1 MNKDKQKLVE
11 EYNENSIATLDDRIA
26 VRTRSSM
33 YIGDVGINGVTV
45 CLREIFDNAVDEF
58 SMGVGDT
65 IDVKI
70 YNGKGKDK
78 IPYAWMEVTD
88 RGRGIPVGPSKEKYI
103 DKDEYKSTLTLVL
116 TTLHS
121 GGKFTTF
128 NNHGYSGSQ
137 SGLHGVGASCVNF
150 LSRKFVAIVK
160 RNGGVYSQIFEYGM
174 EKTPVT
180 KIGECSLDD
189 TGTTIG
195 FLLDDTIFKT
205 TIVPSE
211 AQLISLFDETTA
223 LNKNLKVNY
232 ENQIT
237 GTEQVFYH
245 PEGIKSYMNKLCDEK
260 TKLFEEPFY
269 IDTEEKVEDTKIKV
283 EIAFMFDNPEKTHET
298 FRCFANN
305 VANQN
310 GGFHLNGFRD
320 GLKEVIN
327 DYAIKA
333 GLIKDEL
340 ELKYITENISA
351 IISVKGNNFA
361 YEGQT
366 KGKLATIEAKTAV
379 INSIRKAFKEFIKT
393 RKEDIEL
400 IVNKAIKTKTVEEA
414 ARKARNEARALQKV
428 SNQRSK
434 LPGKLCECTNKIGS
448 YRELIV
454 VEGDS
459 AGGCWTADTLI
470 RLVDNRILTIKEVIE
485 EYEQGKINYVF
496 GCTEDGTIK
505 IEPILDGFLTKKD
518 AQIIR
523 LTLDNGKQIK
533 CTPDH
538 RIMLRDGSYKE
549 AQYLTENDSLM
560 PLIHNIKE
568 YKNNRGYSG
577 NSVYRAEIKDNK
589 IGNQYFK
596 PVYRVVANQYLGE
609 KEYGRGFDTHHIDMN
624 TLNDYPD
631 NLQYL
636 TASEHSK
643 IHTIMWTE
651 EKKKAH
657 SEIMKKYYLDNPY
670 FMINNA
676 NIMRN
681 KCLNGEGI
689 VGIHREKIKN
699 DEEYRKMNTEKL
711 QTKKARENRI
721 KSLHEYYENNPAVK
735 EEMSK
740 KSKEQWNDSELLEW
754 RSKKTTEQLTDPE
767 FQKQRRKN
775 RINKALKVLK
785 DMQSKNIEIN
795 KQNFDEYKKNI
806 DHHKGIASWQYLLS
820 EYDNENNIIN
830 AVNEFNHRIV
840 RIEWL
845 EEKEDVYDITVK
857 ETHNFALEAGI
868 FVHNCVK
875 LGRIPEIQSVLPLR
889 GKILNVEKSEL
900 NRILGSET
908 IQNIITC
915 LGCGIGDKF
924 NIKKVRYDKLI
935 IMTDSDV
942 DGSHIR
948 ILILT
953 LLYNFMKP
961 LIEEGYVYAAVP
973 PLYRIELKDR
983 TYEYIKD
990 DLDLQEVKKKY
1001 GNKIIGVT
1009 RFKG

>member
-1 MNKDKQKLVE
+1 MDKNKQKLVE

-70 YNGKGKDK
+70 YNGKEKDK
-78 IPYAWMEVTD
+78 RPYAWMEVTD
-88 RGRGIPVGPSKEKYI
+88 RGRGIPVGPSKEKYK
-103 DKDEYKSTLTLVL
+103 DRDEYKSTLTLVL

-150 LSRKFVAIVK
+150 LSRKFVVMVR
-160 RNGGVYSQIFEYGM
+160 RNGGVYSQVFEYGI

-195 FLLDDTIFKT
+195 FLLDDTIFKS
-205 TIVPSE
+205 TIVPSD

-237 GTEQVFYH
+237 GTNQVFYH

-269 IDTEEKVEDTKIKV
+269 IDTEEKVEDANIKV
-283 EIAFMFDNPEKTHET
+283 EIAFMFDNPDKTHET

-320 GLKEVIN
+320 GLKEAIN

-333 GLIKDEL
+333 GLIKEEL

-379 INSIRKAFKEFIKT
+379 INSIRKAFKEFVKT

-400 IVNKAIKTKTVEEA
+400 IVNKAIKTKAVEEA
-414 ARKARNEARALQKV
+414 ARKARSEARALQKV

-485 EYEQGKINYVF
+485 EHEQGKTNYVF
-496 GCTEDGTIK
+496 GCTKDGTIK

-523 LTLDNGKQIK
+523 LTLDNGRQIK
-533 CTPDH
+533 CTPEH

-549 AQYLTENDSLM
+549 AQYLTEDDSLM
-560 PLIHNIKE
+560 SDIQ
-568 YKNNRGYSG
+568 S
-577 NSVYRAEIKDNK
+577 
-589 IGNQYFK
+589 
-596 PVYRVVANQYLGE
+596 
-609 KEYGRGFDTHHIDMN
+609 
-624 TLNDYPD
+624 
-631 NLQYL
+631 
-636 TASEHSK
+636 
-643 IHTIMWTE
+643 TI
-651 EKKKAH
+651 
-657 SEIMKKYYLDNPY
+657 S
-670 FMINNA
+670 
-676 NIMRN
+676 
-681 KCLNGEGI
+681 
-689 VGIHREKIKN
+689 
-699 DEEYRKMNTEKL
+699 
-711 QTKKARENRI
+711 
-721 KSLHEYYENNPAVK
+721 
-735 EEMSK
+735 
-740 KSKEQWNDSELLEW
+740 
-754 RSKKTTEQLTDPE
+754 
-767 FQKQRRKN
+767 
-775 RINKALKVLK
+775 
-785 DMQSKNIEIN
+785 
-795 KQNFDEYKKNI
+795 
-806 DHHKGIASWQYLLS
+806 
-820 EYDNENNIIN
+820 
-830 AVNEFNHRIV
+830 EFNHRIV
-840 RIEWL
+840 KIEQL

-908 IQNIITC
+908 IQNIVTC

-1001 GNKIIGVT
+1001 GSKIIGVT

>member
-70 YNGKGKDK
+70 YNGKEKDK
-78 IPYAWMEVTD
+78 RPYAWMEVTD
-88 RGRGIPVGPSKEKYI
+88 RGRGIPVGPSKEKYK
-103 DKDEYKSTLTLVL
+103 DRDEYKSTLTLVL

-150 LSRKFVAIVK
+150 LSCKFVVMVR
-160 RNGGVYSQIFEYGM
+160 RNGGVYSQVFEYGI

-195 FLLDDTIFKT
+195 FLLDDTIFKS
-205 TIVPSE
+205 TIVPSD

-237 GTEQVFYH
+237 GTNQVFYH

-269 IDTEEKVEDTKIKV
+269 IDTEEKVEDTNIKV
-283 EIAFMFDNPEKTHET
+283 EIAFMFDNPDKTHET

-320 GLKEVIN
+320 GLKEAIN

-333 GLIKDEL
+333 GLIKEEL

-393 RKEDIEL
+393 RKEDIES
-400 IVNKAIKTKTVEEA
+400 IVNKAIKTKAVEEA
-414 ARKARNEARALQKV
+414 ARKARSEARALQKV

-485 EYEQGKINYVF
+485 EYKQGKVNYVF

-518 AQIIR
+518 AQIVR
-523 LTLDNGKQIK
+523 LTLNNGKQIK
-533 CTPDH
+533 CTPEH

-549 AQYLTENDSLM
+549 AQHLTENDSLM
-560 PLIHNIKE
+560 SDI
-568 YKNNRGYSG
+568 
-577 NSVYRAEIKDNK
+577 
-589 IGNQYFK
+589 Q
-596 PVYRVVANQYLGE
+596 
-609 KEYGRGFDTHHIDMN
+609 N
-624 TLNDYPD
+624 TI
-631 NLQYL
+631 
-636 TASEHSK
+636 S
-643 IHTIMWTE
+643 
-651 EKKKAH
+651 
-657 SEIMKKYYLDNPY
+657 
-670 FMINNA
+670 
-676 NIMRN
+676 
-681 KCLNGEGI
+681 
-689 VGIHREKIKN
+689 
-699 DEEYRKMNTEKL
+699 
-711 QTKKARENRI
+711 
-721 KSLHEYYENNPAVK
+721 
-735 EEMSK
+735 
-740 KSKEQWNDSELLEW
+740 
-754 RSKKTTEQLTDPE
+754 
-767 FQKQRRKN
+767 
-775 RINKALKVLK
+775 
-785 DMQSKNIEIN
+785 
-795 KQNFDEYKKNI
+795 
-806 DHHKGIASWQYLLS
+806 
-820 EYDNENNIIN
+820 
-830 AVNEFNHRIV
+830 EFNYRIV
-840 RIEWL
+840 KIEQL

-908 IQNIITC
+908 IQNIVTC

-983 TYEYIKD
+983 TYEYVKD
-990 DLDLQEVKKKY
+990 DLDLQEAKKKY
-1001 GNKIIGVT
+1001 GSKIIGVT

>member
-70 YNGKGKDK
+70 YNGKEKDK
-78 IPYAWMEVTD
+78 RPYAWMEVTD
-88 RGRGIPVGPSKEKYI
+88 RGRGIPVGPSKEKYK
-103 DKDEYKSTLTLVL
+103 DRDEYKSTLTLVL

-150 LSRKFVAIVK
+150 LSRKFVVMVR
-160 RNGGVYSQIFEYGM
+160 RNGGVYSQVFEYGI

-195 FLLDDTIFKT
+195 FLLDDTIFKS
-205 TIVPSE
+205 TIVPSD

-237 GTEQVFYH
+237 GTNQVFYH

-269 IDTEEKVEDTKIKV
+269 IDTEEKVEDTNIKV
-283 EIAFMFDNPEKTHET
+283 EIAFMFDNPDKTHET

-320 GLKEVIN
+320 GLKEAIN

-333 GLIKDEL
+333 GLIKEEL

-379 INSIRKAFKEFIKT
+379 INSIRKAFKEFVKT

-400 IVNKAIKTKTVEEA
+400 IVNKAIKTKAVEEA
-414 ARKARNEARALQKV
+414 ARKARSEARALQKV

-485 EYEQGKINYVF
+485 EHKQGKTNYVF
-496 GCTEDGTIK
+496 GCTKDGTIK
-505 IEPILDGFLTKKD
+505 IEPVLDGFLTKKD
-518 AQIIR
+518 AQIVK
-523 LTLDNGKQIK
+523 LTLDNGKQIR

-549 AQYLTENDSLM
+549 AQYLTEDDSLM
-560 PLIHNIKE
+560 
-568 YKNNRGYSG
+568 S
-577 NSVYRAEIKDNK
+577 
-589 IGNQYFK
+589 
-596 PVYRVVANQYLGE
+596 
-609 KEYGRGFDTHHIDMN
+609 
-624 TLNDYPD
+624 
-631 NLQYL
+631 
-636 TASEHSK
+636 
-643 IHTIMWTE
+643 
-651 EKKKAH
+651 
-657 SEIMKKYYLDNPY
+657 
-670 FMINNA
+670 
-676 NIMRN
+676 
-681 KCLNGEGI
+681 
-689 VGIHREKIKN
+689 
-699 DEEYRKMNTEKL
+699 
-711 QTKKARENRI
+711 
-721 KSLHEYYENNPAVK
+721 
-735 EEMSK
+735 
-740 KSKEQWNDSELLEW
+740 
-754 RSKKTTEQLTDPE
+754 
-767 FQKQRRKN
+767 
-775 RINKALKVLK
+775 
-785 DMQSKNIEIN
+785 DMQDTIS
-795 KQNFDEYKKNI
+795 
-806 DHHKGIASWQYLLS
+806 
-820 EYDNENNIIN
+820 
-830 AVNEFNHRIV
+830 EFNHRIV
-840 RIEWL
+840 KVEQL

-908 IQNIITC
+908 IQNIVTC

>member
-70 YNGKGKDK
+70 YNGKEKDK
-78 IPYAWMEVTD
+78 RPYAWMEVTD
-88 RGRGIPVGPSKEKYI
+88 RGRGIPVGPSKEKYK
-103 DKDEYKSTLTLVL
+103 DRDEYKSTLTLVL

-150 LSRKFVAIVK
+150 LSRKFVVMVR
-160 RNGGVYSQIFEYGM
+160 RNGGVYSQVFEYGI

-205 TIVPSE
+205 TIVPSD

-237 GTEQVFYH
+237 GTNQVFYH

-269 IDTEEKVEDTKIKV
+269 IDTEEKVEDTNIKV
-283 EIAFMFDNPEKTHET
+283 EIAFMFDNPDKTHET

-320 GLKEVIN
+320 GLKEAIN

-333 GLIKDEL
+333 GLIKEEL

-379 INSIRKAFKEFIKT
+379 INSIRKAFKEFVKT

-400 IVNKAIKTKTVEEA
+400 IVNKAIKTKAVEEA
-414 ARKARNEARALQKV
+414 ARKARSEARALQKV

-459 AGGCWTADTLI
+459 AGGA
-470 RLVDNRILTIKEVIE
+470 
-485 EYEQGKINYVF
+485 
-496 GCTEDGTIK
+496 
-505 IEPILDGFLTKKD
+505 
-518 AQIIR
+518 
-523 LTLDNGKQIK
+523 
-533 CTPDH
+533 
-538 RIMLRDGSYKE
+538 
-549 AQYLTENDSLM
+549 
-560 PLIHNIKE
+560 
-568 YKNNRGYSG
+568 
-577 NSVYRAEIKDNK
+577 
-589 IGNQYFK
+589 
-596 PVYRVVANQYLGE
+596 
-609 KEYGRGFDTHHIDMN
+609 
-624 TLNDYPD
+624 
-631 NLQYL
+631 
-636 TASEHSK
+636 
-643 IHTIMWTE
+643 
-651 EKKKAH
+651 
-657 SEIMKKYYLDNPY
+657 
-670 FMINNA
+670 
-676 NIMRN
+676 
-681 KCLNGEGI
+681 
-689 VGIHREKIKN
+689 
-699 DEEYRKMNTEKL
+699 
-711 QTKKARENRI
+711 
-721 KSLHEYYENNPAVK
+721 
-735 EEMSK
+735 
-740 KSKEQWNDSELLEW
+740 
-754 RSKKTTEQLTDPE
+754 
-767 FQKQRRKN
+767 
-775 RINKALKVLK
+775 
-785 DMQSKNIEIN
+785 
-795 KQNFDEYKKNI
+795 
-806 DHHKGIASWQYLLS
+806 
-820 EYDNENNIIN
+820 
-830 AVNEFNHRIV
+830 
-840 RIEWL
+840 
-845 EEKEDVYDITVK
+845 
-857 ETHNFALEAGI
+857 
-868 FVHNCVK
+868 VK

-908 IQNIITC
+908 IQNIVTC

-1001 GNKIIGVT
+1001 GNKIIGIT
-1009 RFKG
+1009 RFKGLGEMNYEQLRETVLDPRNRILNKITLKECEEASEELVKIAMGKDAQLRRNYIEQNSDLANLLNL

>member
-1 MNKDKQKLVE
+1 MDKNKQKLVE

-70 YNGKGKDK
+70 YNGKEKDK
-78 IPYAWMEVTD
+78 RPYAWMEVTD
-88 RGRGIPVGPSKEKYI
+88 RGRGIPVGPSKEKYK
-103 DKDEYKSTLTLVL
+103 DRDEYKSTLTLVL

-150 LSRKFVAIVK
+150 LSRKFVVMVR
-160 RNGGVYSQIFEYGM
+160 RNGGVYSQVFEYGI

-195 FLLDDTIFKT
+195 FLLDDTIFKS
-205 TIVPSE
+205 TIVPSD

-237 GTEQVFYH
+237 GTNQVFYH

-269 IDTEEKVEDTKIKV
+269 IDTEEKVEDANIKV
-283 EIAFMFDNPEKTHET
+283 EIAFMFDNPDKTHET

-320 GLKEVIN
+320 GLKEAIN

-333 GLIKDEL
+333 GLIKEEL

-379 INSIRKAFKEFIKT
+379 INSIRKAFKEFVKT

-400 IVNKAIKTKTVEEA
+400 IVNKAIKTKAVEEA
-414 ARKARNEARALQKV
+414 ARKARSEARALQKV

-485 EYEQGKINYVF
+485 EHEQGKTNYVF
-496 GCTEDGTIK
+496 GCTKDGTVK

-523 LTLDNGKQIK
+523 LTLDNGRQIK
-533 CTPDH
+533 CTPEH

-549 AQYLTENDSLM
+549 AQYLTEDDSLM
-560 PLIHNIKE
+560 SDIQ
-568 YKNNRGYSG
+568 S
-577 NSVYRAEIKDNK
+577 
-589 IGNQYFK
+589 
-596 PVYRVVANQYLGE
+596 
-609 KEYGRGFDTHHIDMN
+609 
-624 TLNDYPD
+624 
-631 NLQYL
+631 
-636 TASEHSK
+636 
-643 IHTIMWTE
+643 TI
-651 EKKKAH
+651 
-657 SEIMKKYYLDNPY
+657 S
-670 FMINNA
+670 
-676 NIMRN
+676 
-681 KCLNGEGI
+681 
-689 VGIHREKIKN
+689 
-699 DEEYRKMNTEKL
+699 
-711 QTKKARENRI
+711 
-721 KSLHEYYENNPAVK
+721 
-735 EEMSK
+735 
-740 KSKEQWNDSELLEW
+740 
-754 RSKKTTEQLTDPE
+754 
-767 FQKQRRKN
+767 
-775 RINKALKVLK
+775 
-785 DMQSKNIEIN
+785 
-795 KQNFDEYKKNI
+795 
-806 DHHKGIASWQYLLS
+806 
-820 EYDNENNIIN
+820 
-830 AVNEFNHRIV
+830 EFNHRIV
-840 RIEWL
+840 KIEQL

-908 IQNIITC
+908 IQNIVTC

-1001 GNKIIGVT
+1001 GSKIIGVT
-1009 RFKG
+1009 RFKGLGEMNYEQLRETVLDPRNRVLNKITLKECEEASEELVKIAMGKDAQKRRDYIEQNSDLANLLNL

>member
-70 YNGKGKDK
+70 YNGKEKDK
-78 IPYAWMEVTD
+78 RPYAWMEVTD
-88 RGRGIPVGPSKEKYI
+88 RGRGIPVGPSKEKYK
-103 DKDEYKSTLTLVL
+103 DRDEYKSTLTLVL

-150 LSRKFVAIVK
+150 LSRKFVVMVR
-160 RNGGVYSQIFEYGM
+160 RNGGVYSQVFEYGI

-195 FLLDDTIFKT
+195 FLLDDTIFKS
-205 TIVPSE
+205 TIVPSD

-237 GTEQVFYH
+237 GTNQVFYH

-269 IDTEEKVEDTKIKV
+269 IDTEEKVEDTNIKV
-283 EIAFMFDNPEKTHET
+283 EIAFMFDNPDKTHET

-333 GLIKDEL
+333 GLIKEEL

-379 INSIRKAFKEFIKT
+379 INSIRKAFKEFVKT
-393 RKEDIEL
+393 RKEELEL
-400 IVNKAIKTKTVEEA
+400 IVNKAIKTKAVEEA
-414 ARKARNEARALQKV
+414 ARKARSEARALQKV

-485 EYEQGKINYVF
+485 EHEQGEVNYVF
-496 GCTEDGTIK
+496 GCTKDGTIK

-518 AQIIR
+518 ARIVR
-523 LTLDNGKQIK
+523 LTLDNGKQIR

-549 AQYLTENDSLM
+549 AQYLTEDDSLM
-560 PLIHNIKE
+560 SDI
-568 YKNNRGYSG
+568 
-577 NSVYRAEIKDNK
+577 
-589 IGNQYFK
+589 Q
-596 PVYRVVANQYLGE
+596 
-609 KEYGRGFDTHHIDMN
+609 N
-624 TLNDYPD
+624 TI
-631 NLQYL
+631 
-636 TASEHSK
+636 S
-643 IHTIMWTE
+643 
-651 EKKKAH
+651 
-657 SEIMKKYYLDNPY
+657 
-670 FMINNA
+670 
-676 NIMRN
+676 
-681 KCLNGEGI
+681 
-689 VGIHREKIKN
+689 
-699 DEEYRKMNTEKL
+699 
-711 QTKKARENRI
+711 
-721 KSLHEYYENNPAVK
+721 
-735 EEMSK
+735 
-740 KSKEQWNDSELLEW
+740 
-754 RSKKTTEQLTDPE
+754 
-767 FQKQRRKN
+767 
-775 RINKALKVLK
+775 
-785 DMQSKNIEIN
+785 
-795 KQNFDEYKKNI
+795 
-806 DHHKGIASWQYLLS
+806 
-820 EYDNENNIIN
+820 
-830 AVNEFNHRIV
+830 EFNRRIV
-840 RIEWL
+840 KVEQL

-857 ETHNFALEAGI
+857 ETHNFLLEAGI

-908 IQNIITC
+908 IQNIVTC

-1009 RFKG
+1009 RFKGLGEMNYEQLRETVLDPRNRILNKITLKECEEASEELVKIAMGKDAQKRREYIEQNADLANLLNL

>member
-70 YNGKGKDK
+70 YNGKEKDK
-78 IPYAWMEVTD
+78 RPYAWMEVTD
-88 RGRGIPVGPSKEKYI
+88 RGRGIPVGPSKEKYK
-103 DKDEYKSTLTLVL
+103 DRDEYKSTLTLVL

-150 LSRKFVAIVK
+150 LSRKFVVMVR
-160 RNGGVYSQIFEYGM
+160 RNGGVYSQVFEYGI

-205 TIVPSE
+205 TIVPSD

-237 GTEQVFYH
+237 GTNQVFYH

-269 IDTEEKVEDTKIKV
+269 IDTEEKVEDTNIKV
-283 EIAFMFDNPEKTHET
+283 EIAFMFDNPDKTHET

-320 GLKEVIN
+320 GLKEAIN

-333 GLIKDEL
+333 GLIKEEL

-379 INSIRKAFKEFIKT
+379 INSIRKAFKEFVKT

-400 IVNKAIKTKTVEEA
+400 IVNKAIKTKAVEEA
-414 ARKARNEARALQKV
+414 ARKARSEARALQKV

-485 EYEQGKINYVF
+485 EHKQGKTNYVF

-560 PLIHNIKE
+560 SDI
-568 YKNNRGYSG
+568 
-577 NSVYRAEIKDNK
+577 
-589 IGNQYFK
+589 Q
-596 PVYRVVANQYLGE
+596 
-609 KEYGRGFDTHHIDMN
+609 DTI
-624 TLNDYPD
+624 
-631 NLQYL
+631 
-636 TASEHSK
+636 S
-643 IHTIMWTE
+643 
-651 EKKKAH
+651 
-657 SEIMKKYYLDNPY
+657 
-670 FMINNA
+670 
-676 NIMRN
+676 
-681 KCLNGEGI
+681 
-689 VGIHREKIKN
+689 
-699 DEEYRKMNTEKL
+699 
-711 QTKKARENRI
+711 
-721 KSLHEYYENNPAVK
+721 
-735 EEMSK
+735 
-740 KSKEQWNDSELLEW
+740 
-754 RSKKTTEQLTDPE
+754 
-767 FQKQRRKN
+767 
-775 RINKALKVLK
+775 
-785 DMQSKNIEIN
+785 
-795 KQNFDEYKKNI
+795 
-806 DHHKGIASWQYLLS
+806 
-820 EYDNENNIIN
+820 
-830 AVNEFNHRIV
+830 EFNYRIV
-840 RIEWL
+840 KIERL

-857 ETHNFALEAGI
+857 ETHNFLLEAGI

-908 IQNIITC
+908 IQNIVTC

-1001 GNKIIGVT
+1001 GSKIIGVT

>member
-70 YNGKGKDK
+70 YNGKEKDK
-78 IPYAWMEVTD
+78 RPYAWMEVTD
-88 RGRGIPVGPSKEKYI
+88 RGRGIPVGPSKEKYK
-103 DKDEYKSTLTLVL
+103 DRDEYKSTLTLVL

-150 LSRKFVAIVK
+150 LSRKFVVMVR
-160 RNGGVYSQIFEYGM
+160 RNGGVYSQVFEYGI

-205 TIVPSE
+205 TIVPSD

-237 GTEQVFYH
+237 GTNQVFYH

-269 IDTEEKVEDTKIKV
+269 IDTEEKVEDTNIKV
-283 EIAFMFDNPEKTHET
+283 EIAFMFDNPDKTHET

-320 GLKEVIN
+320 GLKEAIN

-333 GLIKDEL
+333 GLIKEEL

-379 INSIRKAFKEFIKT
+379 INSIRKAFKEFVKT

-400 IVNKAIKTKTVEEA
+400 IVNKAIKTKAVEEA
-414 ARKARNEARALQKV
+414 ARKARSEARALQKV

-459 AGGCWTADTLI
+459 AGGA
-470 RLVDNRILTIKEVIE
+470 
-485 EYEQGKINYVF
+485 
-496 GCTEDGTIK
+496 
-505 IEPILDGFLTKKD
+505 
-518 AQIIR
+518 
-523 LTLDNGKQIK
+523 
-533 CTPDH
+533 
-538 RIMLRDGSYKE
+538 
-549 AQYLTENDSLM
+549 
-560 PLIHNIKE
+560 
-568 YKNNRGYSG
+568 
-577 NSVYRAEIKDNK
+577 
-589 IGNQYFK
+589 
-596 PVYRVVANQYLGE
+596 
-609 KEYGRGFDTHHIDMN
+609 
-624 TLNDYPD
+624 
-631 NLQYL
+631 
-636 TASEHSK
+636 
-643 IHTIMWTE
+643 
-651 EKKKAH
+651 
-657 SEIMKKYYLDNPY
+657 
-670 FMINNA
+670 
-676 NIMRN
+676 
-681 KCLNGEGI
+681 
-689 VGIHREKIKN
+689 
-699 DEEYRKMNTEKL
+699 
-711 QTKKARENRI
+711 
-721 KSLHEYYENNPAVK
+721 
-735 EEMSK
+735 
-740 KSKEQWNDSELLEW
+740 
-754 RSKKTTEQLTDPE
+754 
-767 FQKQRRKN
+767 
-775 RINKALKVLK
+775 
-785 DMQSKNIEIN
+785 
-795 KQNFDEYKKNI
+795 
-806 DHHKGIASWQYLLS
+806 
-820 EYDNENNIIN
+820 
-830 AVNEFNHRIV
+830 
-840 RIEWL
+840 
-845 EEKEDVYDITVK
+845 
-857 ETHNFALEAGI
+857 
-868 FVHNCVK
+868 VK

-908 IQNIITC
+908 IQNIVTC

-983 TYEYIKD
+983 TYEYVKD
-990 DLDLQEVKKKY
+990 DLDLQEAKKRY
-1001 GNKIIGVT
+1001 GNKIIGIT
-1009 RFKG
+1009 RFKGLGEMNYEQLRETVLDPRNRILNKITLKECEEASEELVKIAMGKDAQLRRNYIEQNSDLANLLNL

>member
-78 IPYAWMEVTD
+78 RPYAWMEVTD

-103 DKDEYKSTLTLVL
+103 DRDEYKSTLTLVL

-150 LSRKFVAIVK
+150 LSRKFVVMVK
-160 RNGGVYSQIFEYGM
+160 RNGGVYSQVFEYGI

-237 GTEQVFYH
+237 GTKQTFYH
-245 PEGIKSYMNKLCDEK
+245 PEGIKSYIDKLCDEK

-327 DYAIKA
+327 DYAVKA
-333 GLIKDEL
+333 GLVKEEL

-366 KGKLATIEAKTAV
+366 KGKLATIEAKIAV
-379 INSIRKAFKEFIKT
+379 INSIRKAFKEFIKI
-393 RKEDIEL
+393 RKEDIEA
-400 IVNKAIKTKTVEEA
+400 IVNKAIKTKAVEEA

-459 AGGCWTADTLI
+459 AGGA
-470 RLVDNRILTIKEVIE
+470 
-485 EYEQGKINYVF
+485 
-496 GCTEDGTIK
+496 
-505 IEPILDGFLTKKD
+505 
-518 AQIIR
+518 
-523 LTLDNGKQIK
+523 
-533 CTPDH
+533 
-538 RIMLRDGSYKE
+538 
-549 AQYLTENDSLM
+549 
-560 PLIHNIKE
+560 
-568 YKNNRGYSG
+568 
-577 NSVYRAEIKDNK
+577 
-589 IGNQYFK
+589 
-596 PVYRVVANQYLGE
+596 
-609 KEYGRGFDTHHIDMN
+609 
-624 TLNDYPD
+624 
-631 NLQYL
+631 
-636 TASEHSK
+636 
-643 IHTIMWTE
+643 
-651 EKKKAH
+651 
-657 SEIMKKYYLDNPY
+657 
-670 FMINNA
+670 
-676 NIMRN
+676 
-681 KCLNGEGI
+681 
-689 VGIHREKIKN
+689 
-699 DEEYRKMNTEKL
+699 
-711 QTKKARENRI
+711 
-721 KSLHEYYENNPAVK
+721 
-735 EEMSK
+735 
-740 KSKEQWNDSELLEW
+740 
-754 RSKKTTEQLTDPE
+754 
-767 FQKQRRKN
+767 
-775 RINKALKVLK
+775 
-785 DMQSKNIEIN
+785 
-795 KQNFDEYKKNI
+795 
-806 DHHKGIASWQYLLS
+806 
-820 EYDNENNIIN
+820 
-830 AVNEFNHRIV
+830 
-840 RIEWL
+840 
-845 EEKEDVYDITVK
+845 
-857 ETHNFALEAGI
+857 
-868 FVHNCVK
+868 VK

-908 IQNIITC
+908 IQNIVTC

-924 NIKKVRYDKLI
+924 NIKKVRYDKMI

-990 DLDLQEVKKKY
+990 DLDLQEAKKKY
-1001 GNKIIGVT
+1001 GNKIINIT
-1009 RFKG
+1009 RFKGLGEMNYEQLRETVLDPRNRILNKITLEECEAASEELVKIAMGKDAQKRRDYIEQNSNLANLLNL

>member
-1 MNKDKQKLVE
+1 MDNKNKQKLVE

-70 YNGKGKDK
+70 YNGKEKDK
-78 IPYAWMEVTD
+78 RPYAWMEVTD
-88 RGRGIPVGPSKEKYI
+88 RGRGIPVGPSKEKYK
-103 DKDEYKSTLTLVL
+103 DRDEYKSTLTLVL

-150 LSRKFVAIVK
+150 LSRKFVVMVR
-160 RNGGVYSQIFEYGM
+160 RNGGVYSQVFEYGI

-205 TIVPSE
+205 TIVPSD

-232 ENQIT
+232 KNQIT
-237 GTEQVFYH
+237 GTNQVFYH

-269 IDTEEKVEDTKIKV
+269 IDTEEKVEDTNIKV
-283 EIAFMFDNPEKTHET
+283 EIAFMFDNPDKTHET

-320 GLKEVIN
+320 GLKEAIN

-333 GLIKDEL
+333 GLIKEEL

-393 RKEDIEL
+393 RKEDLEL
-400 IVNKAIKTKTVEEA
+400 IVNKAIKTKAVEEA
-414 ARKARNEARALQKV
+414 ARKARSEARALQKV

-485 EYEQGKINYVF
+485 EHEQGKTNYVF
-496 GCTEDGTIK
+496 GCTKDGTVK

-560 PLIHNIKE
+560 SDIQ
-568 YKNNRGYSG
+568 S
-577 NSVYRAEIKDNK
+577 
-589 IGNQYFK
+589 
-596 PVYRVVANQYLGE
+596 
-609 KEYGRGFDTHHIDMN
+609 
-624 TLNDYPD
+624 
-631 NLQYL
+631 
-636 TASEHSK
+636 
-643 IHTIMWTE
+643 TI
-651 EKKKAH
+651 
-657 SEIMKKYYLDNPY
+657 S
-670 FMINNA
+670 
-676 NIMRN
+676 
-681 KCLNGEGI
+681 
-689 VGIHREKIKN
+689 
-699 DEEYRKMNTEKL
+699 
-711 QTKKARENRI
+711 
-721 KSLHEYYENNPAVK
+721 
-735 EEMSK
+735 
-740 KSKEQWNDSELLEW
+740 
-754 RSKKTTEQLTDPE
+754 
-767 FQKQRRKN
+767 
-775 RINKALKVLK
+775 
-785 DMQSKNIEIN
+785 
-795 KQNFDEYKKNI
+795 
-806 DHHKGIASWQYLLS
+806 
-820 EYDNENNIIN
+820 
-830 AVNEFNHRIV
+830 EFNHRIV
-840 RIEWL
+840 KIEQL

-1001 GNKIIGVT
+1001 GNKIIGIT

>member
-1 MNKDKQKLVE
+1 MDKNKQKLVE

-70 YNGKGKDK
+70 YNGKEKDK
-78 IPYAWMEVTD
+78 RPYAWMEVTD
-88 RGRGIPVGPSKEKYI
+88 RGRGIPVGLSKEKYK
-103 DKDEYKSTLTLVL
+103 DRDEYKSTLTLVL

-150 LSRKFVAIVK
+150 LSRKFVVMVK
-160 RNGGVYSQIFEYGM
+160 RNGGVYSQIFEYGI

-195 FLLDDTIFKT
+195 FLLDDTIFKS
-205 TIVPSE
+205 TIVPSD

-237 GTEQVFYH
+237 GTNQVFYH

-269 IDTEEKVEDTKIKV
+269 IDTEEKVEDTNIKV
-283 EIAFMFDNPEKTHET
+283 EIAFMFDNPDKTHET

-320 GLKEVIN
+320 GLKEAIN
-327 DYAIKA
+327 DYAIKV
-333 GLIKDEL
+333 GLIKEEL

-379 INSIRKAFKEFIKT
+379 INSIRKAFKEFVKT
-393 RKEDIEL
+393 RKEDLEL
-400 IVNKAIKTKTVEEA
+400 IVNKAIKTKAVEEA
-414 ARKARNEARALQKV
+414 ARKARSEARALQKV

-459 AGGCWTADTLI
+459 AGGA
-470 RLVDNRILTIKEVIE
+470 
-485 EYEQGKINYVF
+485 
-496 GCTEDGTIK
+496 
-505 IEPILDGFLTKKD
+505 
-518 AQIIR
+518 
-523 LTLDNGKQIK
+523 
-533 CTPDH
+533 
-538 RIMLRDGSYKE
+538 
-549 AQYLTENDSLM
+549 
-560 PLIHNIKE
+560 
-568 YKNNRGYSG
+568 
-577 NSVYRAEIKDNK
+577 
-589 IGNQYFK
+589 
-596 PVYRVVANQYLGE
+596 
-609 KEYGRGFDTHHIDMN
+609 
-624 TLNDYPD
+624 
-631 NLQYL
+631 
-636 TASEHSK
+636 
-643 IHTIMWTE
+643 
-651 EKKKAH
+651 
-657 SEIMKKYYLDNPY
+657 
-670 FMINNA
+670 
-676 NIMRN
+676 
-681 KCLNGEGI
+681 
-689 VGIHREKIKN
+689 
-699 DEEYRKMNTEKL
+699 
-711 QTKKARENRI
+711 
-721 KSLHEYYENNPAVK
+721 
-735 EEMSK
+735 
-740 KSKEQWNDSELLEW
+740 
-754 RSKKTTEQLTDPE
+754 
-767 FQKQRRKN
+767 
-775 RINKALKVLK
+775 
-785 DMQSKNIEIN
+785 
-795 KQNFDEYKKNI
+795 
-806 DHHKGIASWQYLLS
+806 
-820 EYDNENNIIN
+820 
-830 AVNEFNHRIV
+830 
-840 RIEWL
+840 
-845 EEKEDVYDITVK
+845 
-857 ETHNFALEAGI
+857 
-868 FVHNCVK
+868 VK

-1001 GNKIIGVT
+1001 GNKIIGIT

>member
-70 YNGKGKDK
+70 YNGKEKDK
-78 IPYAWMEVTD
+78 RPYAWMEVTD
-88 RGRGIPVGPSKEKYI
+88 RGRGIPVGPSKEKYK
-103 DKDEYKSTLTLVL
+103 DRDEYKSTLTLVL

-150 LSRKFVAIVK
+150 LSRKFVVMVR
-160 RNGGVYSQIFEYGM
+160 RNGGVYSQVFEYGI

-195 FLLDDTIFKT
+195 FLLDDTIFKS
-205 TIVPSE
+205 TIVPSD

-237 GTEQVFYH
+237 GTNQVFYH

-269 IDTEEKVEDTKIKV
+269 IDTEEKVEDTNIKV
-283 EIAFMFDNPEKTHET
+283 EIAFMFDNPDKTHET

-333 GLIKDEL
+333 GLIKEEL

-379 INSIRKAFKEFIKT
+379 INSIRKAFKEFVKT

-400 IVNKAIKTKTVEEA
+400 IVNKAIKTKAVEEA
-414 ARKARNEARALQKV
+414 ARKARSEARALQKV

-485 EYEQGKINYVF
+485 EHEQGKVNYVF

-505 IEPILDGFLTKKD
+505 IEPVLDGFLTKKD
-518 AQIIR
+518 AQIVR
-523 LTLDNGKQIK
+523 LTLDNGKQIR

-549 AQYLTENDSLM
+549 AQYLTKNDSLM
-560 PLIHNIKE
+560 SDI
-568 YKNNRGYSG
+568 
-577 NSVYRAEIKDNK
+577 
-589 IGNQYFK
+589 Q
-596 PVYRVVANQYLGE
+596 
-609 KEYGRGFDTHHIDMN
+609 DTI
-624 TLNDYPD
+624 
-631 NLQYL
+631 
-636 TASEHSK
+636 S
-643 IHTIMWTE
+643 
-651 EKKKAH
+651 
-657 SEIMKKYYLDNPY
+657 
-670 FMINNA
+670 
-676 NIMRN
+676 
-681 KCLNGEGI
+681 
-689 VGIHREKIKN
+689 
-699 DEEYRKMNTEKL
+699 
-711 QTKKARENRI
+711 
-721 KSLHEYYENNPAVK
+721 
-735 EEMSK
+735 
-740 KSKEQWNDSELLEW
+740 
-754 RSKKTTEQLTDPE
+754 
-767 FQKQRRKN
+767 
-775 RINKALKVLK
+775 
-785 DMQSKNIEIN
+785 
-795 KQNFDEYKKNI
+795 
-806 DHHKGIASWQYLLS
+806 
-820 EYDNENNIIN
+820 
-830 AVNEFNHRIV
+830 EFNYRIV
-840 RIEWL
+840 KIEHF

-857 ETHNFALEAGI
+857 ETHNFLLEAGI

-908 IQNIITC
+908 IQNIVTC

-1001 GNKIIGVT
+1001 GSKIIGVT

>member
-70 YNGKGKDK
+70 YNGKEKDK
-78 IPYAWMEVTD
+78 RPYAWMEVTD
-88 RGRGIPVGPSKEKYI
+88 RGRGIPVGPSKEKYK
-103 DKDEYKSTLTLVL
+103 DRDEYKSTLTLVL

-150 LSRKFVAIVK
+150 LSRKFVVMVR
-160 RNGGVYSQIFEYGM
+160 RNGGVYSQVFEYGI

-205 TIVPSE
+205 TIVPSD

-237 GTEQVFYH
+237 GTNQVFYH

-269 IDTEEKVEDTKIKV
+269 IDTEEKVEDTNIKV
-283 EIAFMFDNPEKTHET
+283 EIAFMFDNPDKTHET

-320 GLKEVIN
+320 GLKEAIN

-333 GLIKDEL
+333 GLIKEEL

-379 INSIRKAFKEFIKT
+379 INSIRKAFKDFVKT

-400 IVNKAIKTKTVEEA
+400 IVNKAIKTKAVEEA
-414 ARKARNEARALQKV
+414 ARKARSEARALQKV

-485 EYEQGKINYVF
+485 EHKQGKTNYVF

-523 LTLDNGKQIK
+523 LTLDNGKQIR

-560 PLIHNIKE
+560 SDI
-568 YKNNRGYSG
+568 
-577 NSVYRAEIKDNK
+577 
-589 IGNQYFK
+589 Q
-596 PVYRVVANQYLGE
+596 
-609 KEYGRGFDTHHIDMN
+609 N
-624 TLNDYPD
+624 TI
-631 NLQYL
+631 
-636 TASEHSK
+636 S
-643 IHTIMWTE
+643 
-651 EKKKAH
+651 
-657 SEIMKKYYLDNPY
+657 
-670 FMINNA
+670 
-676 NIMRN
+676 
-681 KCLNGEGI
+681 
-689 VGIHREKIKN
+689 
-699 DEEYRKMNTEKL
+699 
-711 QTKKARENRI
+711 
-721 KSLHEYYENNPAVK
+721 
-735 EEMSK
+735 
-740 KSKEQWNDSELLEW
+740 
-754 RSKKTTEQLTDPE
+754 
-767 FQKQRRKN
+767 
-775 RINKALKVLK
+775 
-785 DMQSKNIEIN
+785 
-795 KQNFDEYKKNI
+795 
-806 DHHKGIASWQYLLS
+806 
-820 EYDNENNIIN
+820 
-830 AVNEFNHRIV
+830 EFNHRIV
-840 RIEWL
+840 KIEHL

-908 IQNIITC
+908 IQNIVTC

>member
-1 MNKDKQKLVE
+1 MNKSKQKLVE

-70 YNGKGKDK
+70 YNGKEKDK
-78 IPYAWMEVTD
+78 RPYAWMEVTD
-88 RGRGIPVGPSKEKYI
+88 RGRGIPVGPSKEKYK
-103 DKDEYKSTLTLVL
+103 DRDEYKSTLTLVL

-150 LSRKFVAIVK
+150 LSRKFVVMVR
-160 RNGGVYSQIFEYGM
+160 RNGRVYSQVFEYGI

-205 TIVPSE
+205 TIVPSD

-237 GTEQVFYH
+237 GTNQVFYH

-269 IDTEEKVEDTKIKV
+269 IDTEEKVEDTNIKV
-283 EIAFMFDNPEKTHET
+283 EIAFMFDNPDKTHET

-333 GLIKDEL
+333 GLIKEEL

-379 INSIRKAFKEFIKT
+379 INSIRKAFKEFVKT

-400 IVNKAIKTKTVEEA
+400 IVNKAIKTKAVEEA
-414 ARKARNEARALQKV
+414 ARKARSEARALQKV

-459 AGGCWTADTLI
+459 AGGA
-470 RLVDNRILTIKEVIE
+470 
-485 EYEQGKINYVF
+485 
-496 GCTEDGTIK
+496 
-505 IEPILDGFLTKKD
+505 
-518 AQIIR
+518 
-523 LTLDNGKQIK
+523 
-533 CTPDH
+533 
-538 RIMLRDGSYKE
+538 
-549 AQYLTENDSLM
+549 
-560 PLIHNIKE
+560 
-568 YKNNRGYSG
+568 
-577 NSVYRAEIKDNK
+577 
-589 IGNQYFK
+589 
-596 PVYRVVANQYLGE
+596 
-609 KEYGRGFDTHHIDMN
+609 
-624 TLNDYPD
+624 
-631 NLQYL
+631 
-636 TASEHSK
+636 
-643 IHTIMWTE
+643 
-651 EKKKAH
+651 
-657 SEIMKKYYLDNPY
+657 
-670 FMINNA
+670 
-676 NIMRN
+676 
-681 KCLNGEGI
+681 
-689 VGIHREKIKN
+689 
-699 DEEYRKMNTEKL
+699 
-711 QTKKARENRI
+711 
-721 KSLHEYYENNPAVK
+721 
-735 EEMSK
+735 
-740 KSKEQWNDSELLEW
+740 
-754 RSKKTTEQLTDPE
+754 
-767 FQKQRRKN
+767 
-775 RINKALKVLK
+775 
-785 DMQSKNIEIN
+785 
-795 KQNFDEYKKNI
+795 
-806 DHHKGIASWQYLLS
+806 
-820 EYDNENNIIN
+820 
-830 AVNEFNHRIV
+830 
-840 RIEWL
+840 
-845 EEKEDVYDITVK
+845 
-857 ETHNFALEAGI
+857 
-868 FVHNCVK
+868 VK

-908 IQNIITC
+908 IQNIVTC

-983 TYEYIKD
+983 TYEYVKD
-990 DLDLQEVKKKY
+990 DLDLQEAKKRY
-1001 GNKIIGVT
+1001 GNKIIGIT
-1009 RFKG
+1009 RFKGLGEMNYEQLRETVLDPRNRILNKITLKECEEASEELVKIAMGKDAQLRRNYIEQNSDLANLLNL

>member
-1 MNKDKQKLVE
+1 MDKNKQKLVE

-70 YNGKGKDK
+70 YNGKEKDK
-78 IPYAWMEVTD
+78 RPYAWMEVTD
-88 RGRGIPVGPSKEKYI
+88 RGRGIPVGPSKEKYK
-103 DKDEYKSTLTLVL
+103 DRDEYKSTLTLVL

-150 LSRKFVAIVK
+150 LSRKFVVMVR
-160 RNGGVYSQIFEYGM
+160 RNGGVYSQVFEYGI

-205 TIVPSE
+205 TIVPSD

-237 GTEQVFYH
+237 GTDQVFYH

-269 IDTEEKVEDTKIKV
+269 IDTEEKVEDTNIKV
-283 EIAFMFDNPEKTHET
+283 EIAFMFDNPDKTHET

-320 GLKEVIN
+320 GLKEAIN

-333 GLIKDEL
+333 GLIKEEL

-379 INSIRKAFKEFIKT
+379 INSIRKAFKEFVKT

-400 IVNKAIKTKTVEEA
+400 IVNKAIKTKAVEEA
-414 ARKARNEARALQKV
+414 ARKARSEARALQKV

-485 EYEQGKINYVF
+485 EHEQGKVNYVF

-518 AQIIR
+518 AQIVR
-523 LTLDNGKQIK
+523 LTLDNGKQIR

-560 PLIHNIKE
+560 
-568 YKNNRGYSG
+568 S
-577 NSVYRAEIKDNK
+577 
-589 IGNQYFK
+589 
-596 PVYRVVANQYLGE
+596 
-609 KEYGRGFDTHHIDMN
+609 
-624 TLNDYPD
+624 
-631 NLQYL
+631 
-636 TASEHSK
+636 
-643 IHTIMWTE
+643 
-651 EKKKAH
+651 
-657 SEIMKKYYLDNPY
+657 
-670 FMINNA
+670 
-676 NIMRN
+676 
-681 KCLNGEGI
+681 
-689 VGIHREKIKN
+689 
-699 DEEYRKMNTEKL
+699 
-711 QTKKARENRI
+711 
-721 KSLHEYYENNPAVK
+721 
-735 EEMSK
+735 
-740 KSKEQWNDSELLEW
+740 
-754 RSKKTTEQLTDPE
+754 
-767 FQKQRRKN
+767 
-775 RINKALKVLK
+775 
-785 DMQSKNIEIN
+785 DMQDTIS
-795 KQNFDEYKKNI
+795 
-806 DHHKGIASWQYLLS
+806 
-820 EYDNENNIIN
+820 
-830 AVNEFNHRIV
+830 EFNHRIV
-840 RIEWL
+840 KVEQL

-908 IQNIITC
+908 IQNIVTC

>member
-1 MNKDKQKLVE
+1 MNKNKQKLVE

-58 SMGVGDT
+58 SMGVGDI

-78 IPYAWMEVTD
+78 RPYAWMEVTD

-150 LSRKFVAIVK
+150 LSRKFVAMVK

-180 KIGECSLDD
+180 KIGDCPLDD

-237 GTEQVFYH
+237 GTEQTFYH
-245 PEGIKSYMNKLCDEK
+245 PEGIKSYIDKLCDEK

-283 EIAFMFDNPEKTHET
+283 EIAFIFDNPEKTHET

-400 IVNKAIKTKTVEEA
+400 IVNKAIKTKAVEEA
-414 ARKARNEARALQKV
+414 ARKARSEARALQKV

-459 AGGCWTADTLI
+459 AGG
-470 RLVDNRILTIKEVIE
+470 
-485 EYEQGKINYVF
+485 
-496 GCTEDGTIK
+496 
-505 IEPILDGFLTKKD
+505 
-518 AQIIR
+518 
-523 LTLDNGKQIK
+523 
-533 CTPDH
+533 
-538 RIMLRDGSYKE
+538 
-549 AQYLTENDSLM
+549 
-560 PLIHNIKE
+560 
-568 YKNNRGYSG
+568 
-577 NSVYRAEIKDNK
+577 
-589 IGNQYFK
+589 
-596 PVYRVVANQYLGE
+596 
-609 KEYGRGFDTHHIDMN
+609 
-624 TLNDYPD
+624 
-631 NLQYL
+631 
-636 TASEHSK
+636 
-643 IHTIMWTE
+643 
-651 EKKKAH
+651 
-657 SEIMKKYYLDNPY
+657 
-670 FMINNA
+670 
-676 NIMRN
+676 
-681 KCLNGEGI
+681 
-689 VGIHREKIKN
+689 
-699 DEEYRKMNTEKL
+699 
-711 QTKKARENRI
+711 
-721 KSLHEYYENNPAVK
+721 
-735 EEMSK
+735 
-740 KSKEQWNDSELLEW
+740 
-754 RSKKTTEQLTDPE
+754 
-767 FQKQRRKN
+767 
-775 RINKALKVLK
+775 
-785 DMQSKNIEIN
+785 
-795 KQNFDEYKKNI
+795 
-806 DHHKGIASWQYLLS
+806 
-820 EYDNENNIIN
+820 
-830 AVNEFNHRIV
+830 
-840 RIEWL
+840 
-845 EEKEDVYDITVK
+845 
-857 ETHNFALEAGI
+857 
-868 FVHNCVK
+868 CVK

>member
-70 YNGKGKDK
+70 YNGKEKDK
-78 IPYAWMEVTD
+78 RPYAWMEVTD
-88 RGRGIPVGPSKEKYI
+88 RGRGIPVGPSKEKYK
-103 DKDEYKSTLTLVL
+103 DRDEYKSTLTLVL

-150 LSRKFVAIVK
+150 LSRKFVVMVR
-160 RNGGVYSQIFEYGM
+160 RNGGVYSQVFEYGI

-205 TIVPSE
+205 TIVPSD

-237 GTEQVFYH
+237 GTNQVFYH

-269 IDTEEKVEDTKIKV
+269 IDTEEKVEDTNIKV
-283 EIAFMFDNPEKTHET
+283 EIAFMFDNPDKTHET

-320 GLKEVIN
+320 GLKEAIN

-333 GLIKDEL
+333 GLIKEEL

-379 INSIRKAFKEFIKT
+379 INSIRKAFKEFVKT

-400 IVNKAIKTKTVEEA
+400 IVNKAIKTKAVEEA
-414 ARKARNEARALQKV
+414 ARKARSEARALQKV

-485 EYEQGKINYVF
+485 EYEQGKTNYIF

-518 AQIIR
+518 AQIVR

-549 AQYLTENDSLM
+549 AQYLTEEDSLM
-560 PLIHNIKE
+560 SDI
-568 YKNNRGYSG
+568 
-577 NSVYRAEIKDNK
+577 
-589 IGNQYFK
+589 Q
-596 PVYRVVANQYLGE
+596 
-609 KEYGRGFDTHHIDMN
+609 N
-624 TLNDYPD
+624 TI
-631 NLQYL
+631 
-636 TASEHSK
+636 S
-643 IHTIMWTE
+643 
-651 EKKKAH
+651 
-657 SEIMKKYYLDNPY
+657 
-670 FMINNA
+670 
-676 NIMRN
+676 
-681 KCLNGEGI
+681 
-689 VGIHREKIKN
+689 
-699 DEEYRKMNTEKL
+699 
-711 QTKKARENRI
+711 
-721 KSLHEYYENNPAVK
+721 
-735 EEMSK
+735 
-740 KSKEQWNDSELLEW
+740 
-754 RSKKTTEQLTDPE
+754 
-767 FQKQRRKN
+767 
-775 RINKALKVLK
+775 
-785 DMQSKNIEIN
+785 
-795 KQNFDEYKKNI
+795 
-806 DHHKGIASWQYLLS
+806 
-820 EYDNENNIIN
+820 
-830 AVNEFNHRIV
+830 EFNHRIV
-840 RIEWL
+840 KVEQL

-908 IQNIITC
+908 IQNIVTC